1 MTLLPF
7 DLKGSITFC
16 LIRTLI
22 MTQFLSI
29 PSCGGFHTTNTQIF
43 SKKKYNITLPCQKTH
58 RINLISTV
66 LAKDT
71 GLQLPLSPHSQLT
84 AESLINT
91 PSQGESPI
99 TARYLPGSLAR
110 IRAGLP
116 STYLHV
122 SFSFFFPLSESKT
135 KQKLKRF
142 SVRSGIWATDGPV
155 RY

>member
-29 PSCGGFHTTNTQIF
+29 PACGGFHTTH
-43 SKKKYNITLPCQKTH
+43 KYLVKKYNITLPCQKTH
-58 RINLISTV
+58 CINLISTV

-99 TARYLPGSLAR
+99 TARYLHGSLAR
-110 IRAGLP
+110 NRAGLP

-135 KQKLKRF
+135 KLKLKRF
-142 SVRSGIWATDGPV
+142 SVRSDIWDTDGPV